1 MNISEDIV
9 PGASTHTG
17 PVLVYLECGEA
28 KGGFL
33 LMPDEFVTS
42 LAALEEVREMAGLSS
57 DSFKKMPTD
66 L

>member
-1 MNISEDIV
+1 MKFSDDIV
-9 PGASTHTG
+9 PGSATHTG

-28 KGGFL
+28 KGGFI

-42 LAALEEVREMAGLSS
+42 LSAMDEARSLAGLRFA
-57 DSFKKMPTD
+57 SFSKGATD